1 MSIRTRLTLWY
12 GGILALLLLLFG
24 SALYAILHGSLLSGI
39 DRTLARTA
47 AQVQASAR
55 RQIAITPP
63 FNWEEVITLP
73 PLDVF
78 ASPGVFVQVRHPN
91 GTIAA
96 TSANLLGQVLPE
108 LPTADADRVL
118 KGGVDLRTVR
128 VGTARVRLRSEA
140 IVADGRAVGM
150 LQVAASLQ
158 QVDEALARL
167 LRLLLAGGAL
177 GLLLAVLGGS
187 LLSRQAL
194 DPISRVTETARRI
207 AHTDDLG
214 ERIPAPR
221 VQDEVGRL
229 VSTFNEMLDRLQR
242 LFQGQQRFITDLSHE
257 LRTPL
262 AAIRGNLEVLQRG
275 AGADPDTL
283 QDSLHDIER
292 EVARLSRMVADL
304 LALARADAGMHLER
318 RPVQLEALLLEVYRE
333 ARHLSRGVEVRLGN
347 EDQVEI
353 EGDPDRLKQL
363 LLNLVDNALK
373 FTPPGGTVTLSLY
386 REGPWACLA
395 VQDTGPGIPEEDLP
409 HLFERFYRGR
419 SAGRRGGMGLG
430 LSIARWIAG
439 EHGGQITVETRA
451 GQGSTFTVWLP
462 LPHAADRA
470 SGDRRDGKAT
480 D

>member
-12 GGILALLLLLFG
+12 GGILALLLFLFG
-24 SALYAILHGSLLSGI
+24 GTLYTILHSSLLSGV

-55 RQIAITPP
+55 RQIAITFP

-78 ASPGVFVQVRHPN
+78 SAPGVFVQVRHPN
-91 GTIAA
+91 GTVAA
-96 TSANLLGQVLPE
+96 TSANLLGQALPE
-108 LPTADADRVL
+108 LPMADAERVL
-118 KGGVDLRTVR
+118 QGAVDLRTVR
-128 VGTARVRLRSEA
+128 VGTVRVRLRSEA

-150 LQVAASLQ
+150 LQVGASLQ
-158 QVDEALARL
+158 QVDETLMRL
-167 LRLLLAGGAL
+167 LRLLLAGGGL

-194 DPISRVTETARRI
+194 APISRVTETARRI

-214 ERIPAPR
+214 ERIAAPR

-242 LFQGQQRFITDLSHE
+242 LFQAQQRFITDLSHE

-275 AGADPDTL
+275 AGADPDML
-283 QDSLHDIER
+283 QESLQDIER

-304 LALARADAGMHLER
+304 LALARADAGVHLER
-318 RPVQLEALLLEVYRE
+318 RPVQLDALLLEVYRE
-333 ARHLSRGVEVRLGN
+333 ARHLARGIEVRLGS

-395 VQDTGPGIPEEDLP
+395 VQDTGPGIAPEDLP

-419 SAGRRGGMGLG
+419 TAGRRGGMGLG
-430 LSIARWIAG
+430 LSIARWIAE
-439 EHGGQITVETRA
+439 EHGGQITVETRM

-462 LPHAADRA
+462 LPRAA
-470 SGDRRDGKAT
+470 
-480 D
+480 